1 MPYFRREKCPDVQHI
16 YRWLLKMYIYL
27 LYAIFADKKQLYY
40 KEVLKYAAIPSFK
53 KSQLLTKMG
62 NSKKA

>member
-1 MPYFRREKCPDVQHI
+1 M
-16 YRWLLKMYIYL
+16 
-27 LYAIFADKKQLYY
+27 ADKKQYYY